1 MKKNKKDKN
10 TRKTRR
16 KMPSVPQWNS
26 NLKKPNLY
34 GLHAVREAWLNE
46 DRIVHA
52 LYLTHMAE
60 RQFEEIAL
68 QAKTMELRRPEPIII
83 DKAKLDRILPK
94 GAVHQGVAL
103 ACAPLEEMDVQDLII
118 RTHNNKRSV
127 IALLDQVTDPH
138 NVGAIMR
145 SASAFGLDGLLM
157 QTKHAPA
164 LEGVLAKTACG
175 AIEHIPVAYATNLS
189 RALEDLREAGFT
201 ALAMD
206 ERGEKEI
213 GELNLDGK
221 IVVVL
226 GSEGTGIRPLVK
238 KKCDVLTRLP
248 TGGAIASLN
257 VSNAAAVAFYAL
269 TFSPKS

>member
-1 MKKNKKDKN
+1 MKNYKKEQK
-10 TRKTRR
+10 TRKKPR
-16 KMPSVPQWNS
+16 KMSSAPKRDN
-26 NLKKPNLY
+26 NLQKPNLY

-46 DRIVHA
+46 DRIIHA

-60 RQFEEIAL
+60 RQFDEIAL
-68 QAKTMELRRPEPIII
+68 KAKNLGLRRPEPIIL
-83 DKAKLDRILPK
+83 DKAKLERMLPK
-94 GAVHQGVAL
+94 GAVHQGIAL
-103 ACAPLEEMDVQDLII
+103 ACAPIEEVDVQDLII
-118 RTHNNKRSV
+118 RTHNNERSV

-138 NVGAIMR
+138 NIGAIMR
-145 SASAFGLDGLLM
+145 SASAFGLDGILM

-175 AIEHIPVAYATNLS
+175 AVDHIPVAYATNLS

-213 GELNLDGK
+213 NELELNGK

-226 GSEGTGIRPLVK
+226 GAEGTGIRPLVK

-248 TGGAIASLN
+248 TSGAIASLN

-269 TFSPKS
+269 ASSPKS

>member
-1 MKKNKKDKN
+1 MKNPKKE
-10 TRKTRR
+10 RKSGEKSR
-16 KMPSVPQWNS
+16 KFSSGDSWNN
-26 NLKKPNLY
+26 NLRKPNLF

-46 DRIVHA
+46 ERIIHA
-52 LYLTHMAE
+52 LYMTHMA
-60 RQFEEIAL
+60 QKNFEDAILE
-68 QAKTMELRRPEPIII
+68 AKNKGLRRPEPVIL
-83 DKAKLDRILPK
+83 DKAKFEKLLPK

-118 RTHNNKRSV
+118 RMHDKKRGV
-127 IALLDQVTDPH
+127 VALLDQVTDPH

-157 QTKHAPA
+157 QTKHAPV
-164 LEGVLAKTACG
+164 LEGVLAKTASG
-175 AIEHIPVAYATNLS
+175 AVDHMPVAYATNLS
-189 RALEDLREAGFT
+189 RALESLKEAGFM

-206 ERGEKEI
+206 ERGDKEI
-213 GELNLDGK
+213 GELKLSGK

-226 GSEGTGIRPLVK
+226 GSEGSGIRPLIK
-238 KKCDVLTRLP
+238 DKCDVLTRLP

-269 TFSPKS
+269 TSR